1 MKEAGVGSAFLHP
14 VWGRRRSSSSDRTRP
29 PLRRPGAWLFNR
41 CERLPTSPMSGGELE
56 VEVRLQL
63 VLPSVVERSIPL
75 DIALQGRGI
84 VEWLGGRLI

>member
-1 MKEAGVGSAFLHP
+1 
-14 VWGRRRSSSSDRTRP
+14 
-29 PLRRPGAWLFNR
+29 
-41 CERLPTSPMSGGELE
+41 MSGGELE